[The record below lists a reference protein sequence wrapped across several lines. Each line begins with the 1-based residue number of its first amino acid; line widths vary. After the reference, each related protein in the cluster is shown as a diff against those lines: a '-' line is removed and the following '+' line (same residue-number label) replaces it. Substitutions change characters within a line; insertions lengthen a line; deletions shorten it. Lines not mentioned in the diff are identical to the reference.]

1 MTVLHVLFWLLCGCA
16 GVAAGGLVIC
26 AAIGLIALAEGVRDR
41 LRSQA
46 RLDYERYSA
55 EQSIRSIR
63 REAIRDMLDA
73 ERDQRYAY
81 DPDIIEGSAV
91 VVEVKR

>member
-1 MTVLHVLFWLLCGCA
+1 MVLLHVLFWLLCGCA
-16 GVAAGGLVIC
+16 GVAAGVLVTC
-26 AAIGLIALAEGVRDR
+26 AVFGLIALAEGVRDR
-41 LRSQA
+41 LRNQA

-63 REAIRDMLDA
+63 REAIRDMLEA

-81 DPDIIEGSAV
+81 DSDVIEGTAV
-91 VVEVKR
+91 VRR